1 MTRGT
6 LLRVASAFLAA
17 TSLPRIARA
26 ERYAVTMS
34 PAAWLRRL
42 GPARYAILR
51 EGGTEAPYSSP
62 LEKEFAAGRY
72 LCAGCNQPAFSS
84 ATKYHAGEGWP
95 SFWDVLPGAVRYK
108 KDYQLIGEVRTEVH
122 CSRCGGHLGHRFH
135 DGPQPTGLRYCIDG
149 LALRFI
155 PQRGDGRARSSARE

>member
-1 MTRGT
+1 MTRVQMLVGAAA
-6 LLRVASAFLAA
+6 LLTTASSVKLAHA
-17 TSLPRIARA
+17 A
-26 ERYAVTMS
+26 ERYAVAMS
-34 PAAWLRRL
+34 PAAWLRKL

-62 LEKEFAAGRY
+62 LDKEFALGTY
-72 LCAGCNQPAFSS
+72 LCAGCNQAAFSS
-84 ATKYHAGEGWP
+84 TTKYHAGEGWP
-95 SFWDVLPGAVRYK
+95 SFWNVLPGAVRFQ
-108 KDYQLIGEVRTEVH
+108 KDYQLLGEVRTEVH

-155 PQRGDGRARSSARE
+155 PRHDAGRG

>member
-6 LLRVASAFLAA
+6 LLRVASAFVAA
-17 TSLPRIARA
+17 ASLPGIALA

-72 LCAGCNQPAFSS
+72 LCAGCNRPAFSS

-95 SFWDVLPGAVRYK
+95 SFWDVLPRAVRYK

-155 PQRGDGRARSSARE
+155 PQRGDGRGRSSARE

>member
-1 MTRGT
+1 MTRAR
-6 LLRVASAFLAA
+6 LLVGVTALLTTASSVKHAQAQ
-17 TSLPRIARA
+17 
-26 ERYAVTMS
+26 RYAVSMS
-34 PAAWLRRL
+34 PAAWRRKL
-42 GPARYAILR
+42 GSARYAILR

-62 LEKEFAAGRY
+62 LDKEFAAGTY
-72 LCAGCNQPAFSS
+72 ACAGCGQMAFSS
-84 ATKYHAGEGWP
+84 TTKYHAGEGWP
-95 SFWDVLPGAVRYK
+95 SFWDVLPGAVRYR

-155 PQRGDGRARSSARE
+155 PKSGAGRD